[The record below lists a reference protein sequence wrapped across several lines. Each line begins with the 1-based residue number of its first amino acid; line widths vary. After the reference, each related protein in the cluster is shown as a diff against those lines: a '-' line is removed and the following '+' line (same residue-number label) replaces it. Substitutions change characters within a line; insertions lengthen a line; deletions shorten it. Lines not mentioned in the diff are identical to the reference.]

1 MESFSMTLTFSEEN
15 FYPRSV
21 KNSFYDDI
29 QPWERVDVMGF
40 TQPAPPN
47 RNVLKKDLR

>member
-1 MESFSMTLTFSEEN
+1 MESFNITLTFSEEN

-29 QPWERVDVMGF
+29 LPWEKVDAMGF

-47 RNVLKKDLR
+47 RNV

>member
-29 QPWERVDVMGF
+29 LPWEMADAMGF
-40 TQPAPPN
+40 TQAAPPN